1 MKPSTRLAA
10 LAVVT
15 AGSFGLLGCAADP
28 SDSGVTGPTGPTAS
42 STMAPE
48 SSAPPAT
55 FAPNG
60 ESVTVQAIDNSFRP
74 DPLEVVAGT
83 EVVFENRGRNDHN
96 VLPKGD
102 PAAAA
107 WGVQKEQFAP
117 GDSYAFVF
125 GAPGTYAYYCS
136 IHGTDEIG
144 MVGTVVVTE
153 P

>member
-1 MKPSTRLAA
+1 
-10 LAVVT
+10 
-15 AGSFGLLGCAADP
+15 
-28 SDSGVTGPTGPTAS
+28 
-42 STMAPE
+42 
-48 SSAPPAT
+48 
-55 FAPNG
+55 
-60 ESVTVQAIDNSFRP
+60 VTVQAIDNSFRP
-74 DPLEVVAGT
+74 DPLEVVAGA

-102 PAAAA
+102 PSAAA

-144 MVGTVVVTE
+144 MVGTVVVAE

>member
-1 MKPSTRLAA
+1 
-10 LAVVT
+10 
-15 AGSFGLLGCAADP
+15 
-28 SDSGVTGPTGPTAS
+28 
-42 STMAPE
+42 
-48 SSAPPAT
+48 
-55 FAPNG
+55 
-60 ESVTVQAIDNSFRP
+60 VTVQAIDNSFRP
-74 DPLEVVAGT
+74 DPLEVVAGA

-102 PAAAA
+102 PSAVA

-117 GDSYAFVF
+117 GDSYAIVF